1 MRILL
6 VAPAFHDE
14 EKHIERILACKWP
27 VTLYTYDEKNYL
39 SESNSVLDSLIL
51 RLPGLGRQNR
61 LKKIKRLDWQND
73 LVESITVADYGL
85 VFIVKPIFIDDDFF
99 TNIFA
104 NQKVIFYHYDR
115 LSRFPVSNFLK
126 KNKYNISFDFDD
138 AAKNSFFFCPL
149 PREKLTAGELECN
162 SLVDGKNDHH
172 SFRLKFIGR
181 FSFFR
186 LSRLSMIVMAAF
198 LCNVKCDFSLVSSR
212 VGRYFPTLFS
222 IKILLVP
229 SSSCSSKV
237 NEYQIDIP
245 QSFQSSGSGRV
256 SGDMLLSYD
265 WNTPHY
271 KFVDIRSLFTTFFS
285 SYSRLN
291 MMRKIGINS
300 LNRGVE
306 SPGFQLLHIVTECL
320 DESFDI
326 PNDCSKR

>member
-51 RLPGLGRQNR
+51 RLPWFGSQNLQKNIR
-61 LKKIKRLDWQND
+61 CLEWQND
-73 LVESITVADYGL
+73 LVESITVADYDL
-85 VFIVKPIFIDDDFF
+85 VFIVKPIFIDEDFL
-99 TNIFA
+99 TNICA

-115 LSRFPVSNFLK
+115 LSRFPISNFLK
-126 KNKYNISFDFDD
+126 KTKYNISFDFDD

-149 PREKLTAGELECN
+149 PREKLTAGEFECA
-162 SLVDGKNDHH
+162 SLVDDHNDDH

-198 LCNVKCDFSLVSSR
+198 LCGVKCEFSLVSSR
-212 VGRYFPTLFS
+212 IGRYFTTLFS
-222 IKILLVP
+222 INILLVP
-229 SSSCSSKV
+229 SSSCSPKI

-265 WNTPHY
+265 WNMPFY
-271 KFVDIRSLFTTFFS
+271 KFIDIRSLFTTFFS
-285 SYSRLN
+285 SYARLK
-291 MMRKIGINS
+291 MMRQIGINS
-300 LNRGVE
+300 LNRGVG
-306 SPGFQLLHIVTECL
+306 SPGFQLLHLVTKCV
-320 DESFDI
+320 DESLDMPSDF
-326 PNDCSKR
+326 SKR